1 MHVRFLGTGASGGTP
16 GAGRSRRRESS
27 ALVTA
32 GGTGL
37 LLDATR
43 DLPSQLADVDRID
56 AVALTHAHRDASG
69 GVPALRRWLQ
79 ERGLG
84 PVPVLA
90 CPEAL
95 DVLRERYARLGHCA
109 LTPVDAGAPHEVGD
123 VTLTACE
130 VPHARQ
136 PRFRTY
142 AWRVE
147 GGPALVYASD
157 TAEPTDDLR
166 RLTHGAALLVAD
178 GATYGRRIFSHLR
191 IDVDLPRLCGWEV
204 DRILLTQI
212 GRSAPSHD
220 ELVREVT
227 RRCERAA
234 PAHDGLEVSL
244 TR

>member
-1 MHVRFLGTGASGGTP
+1 MRIRFLGTGASGGTP

-27 ALVTA
+27 ALVSA
-32 GGTGL
+32 GRTTL

-56 AVALTHAHRDASG
+56 AVTLTHAHRDASG
-69 GVPALRRWLQ
+69 GVPALRTWLE
-79 ERGLG
+79 ERQLG

-95 DVLRERYARLGHCA
+95 DVLRDRYARLEHCV
-109 LTPVDAGAPHEVGD
+109 LTPVEAGAPQQVGS
-123 VTLTACE
+123 VTLAACE
-130 VPHARQ
+130 VPHAPQ

-147 GGPALVYASD
+147 CGPALVYASD
-157 TAEPTDDLR
+157 TSQPIDDLR
-166 RLTHGAALLVAD
+166 RMAEGAALLVAD

-191 IDVDLPRLCGWEV
+191 IDADLPHLCGWEV

-212 GRSAPSHD
+212 GRSAPPHD
-220 ELVREVT
+220 ELVREVA